1 MDTSALPTK
10 DRLIRAAAQLFRSH
24 GYHGVGLNDL
34 LAEATAP
41 KGSLYHH
48 FPNGKAD
55 LALAAATWASDEMLR
70 VIAASFAGAKTF
82 EDGATT
88 LCFKL
93 AKLFDLTGQQDGCP
107 VGSTLFEGPG
117 NAEFLRHAER
127 CYEGWIEEVQD
138 HANRFGLQEADARRR
153 AEHVFLLIQGG
164 WQLARA
170 RKSSEVLRG
179 LPELFAH
186 MPQAAS
192 GTGRN

>member
-1 MDTSALPTK
+1 MDTSALPPK
-10 DRLIRAAAQLFRSH
+10 ARLIRAAAQLFRSR

-34 LAEATAP
+34 LSEAAAP
-41 KGSLYHH
+41 RGSLYHH

-70 VIAASFAGAKTF
+70 VIAASFAGAETF

-107 VGSTLFEGPG
+107 IGSTLFEGPG
-117 NAEFLRHAER
+117 NPDFLRHAER
-127 CYEGWIEEVQD
+127 CYSGWIEEVQD
-138 HANRFGLQEADARRR
+138 HATRFGLEAAEARKR

-170 RKSSEVLRG
+170 RQSSDVLRG
-179 LPELFAH
+179 LPELFCSA
-186 MPQAAS
+186 
-192 GTGRN
+192 

>member
-1 MDTSALPTK
+1 MTTIALPTK
-10 DRLIRAAAQLFRSH
+10 DRLIRAAAMLFRSH

-34 LAEATAP
+34 LSEAAAP

-55 LALAAATWASDEMLR
+55 LAIAAATWASDEMLR
-70 VIAASFAGAKTF
+70 VIAASFADAETF
-82 EDGATT
+82 DDGATT

-107 VGSTLFEGPG
+107 IGSTLFEGPG
-117 NAEFLRHAER
+117 NADFLKHAER
-127 CYEGWIEEVQD
+127 CYSGWISEVHD
-138 HANRFGLQEADARRR
+138 HAVRFGLDEPQAQRR

-170 RKSSEVLRG
+170 RRSSDVLRS
-179 LPELFAH
+179 LPELFR
-186 MPQAAS
+186 MPADKS
-192 GTGRN
+192 N